1 MKWLATL
8 LLLVLAQIAQ
18 AADPVPTG
26 RIFFTPEQRAQ
37 LDLLRTQKAV
47 ASQVRDEPIPENV
60 TYNGIVRRSDG
71 KTTVWVNNEAMT
83 DAELRVKQSIVGRI
97 DRNGQILL
105 QTPQVAG
112 TGQLQLKVGQSAE
125 LLSGR
130 VNESYADQK
139 LAETPNVQPKA
150 AAKPATAPEDKTV
163 KGKELTQR
171 KHDDDENRVSAAKAR
186 TEEEAALG
194 GSPRPTEASKKVN

>member
-1 MKWLATL
+1 MKWLVTM

-18 AADPVPTG
+18 AADAVPTG

-97 DRNGQILL
+97 DRNGQITL
-105 QTPQVAG
+105 QATQAAG
-112 TGQLQLKVGQSAE
+112 TLQLKVGQSAE

-130 VNESYADQK
+130 VGEAYAMPRAAPAARTAPQAK
-139 LAETPNVQPKA
+139 PEAANKTGAPAQPPPPAANSANETPDPEAPRKA
-150 AAKPATAPEDKTV
+150 AP
-163 KGKELTQR
+163 QR
-171 KHDDDENRVSAAKAR
+171 
-186 TEEEAALG
+186 
-194 GSPRPTEASKKVN
+194 